1 MYLAYTV
8 YLSLLIIMLL
18 FTIPC
23 TSSQARNQSNVLIN
37 KVSWEFPILILA
49 LILGCRYGVGVDYFS
64 YEELYFSQERY
75 SIFDSNANEYIF
87 GGIYSVC
94 YNWGIPYYI
103 VQITLNF
110 IFFYFF
116 YKTFEERKKL
126 FPWIIVFFFFTGLLF
141 LYLNIQRQGIALAIL
156 MYSIQYIEK
165 KNFVFFLFYV
175 ILAAGFHLSAVSFIV
190 IYFIHPLI
198 KYFRNNKIQFALWIA
213 GFIFSLTIIKLFF
226 NLSMTLLS
234 DTKYGRY
241 GASILTLETDKGSG
255 SGLFVR
261 GMFDIF
267 IISQSKKLLSYYGKK
282 SYFEITYFI
291 FFIGCILSNIF
302 QYNLLL
308 SRLAFLFVSF
318 RIVVLAYVFDY
329 VFKRRNIKDIITAII
344 ILLIGFFYFLGMIYL
359 GNNNCSPFQFISC
372 HHLYH

>member
-18 FTIPC
+18 FTIPFI
-23 TSSQARNQSNVLIN
+23 SSQTRNQSNILIN

-64 YEELYFSQERY
+64 YEKLYFSQERY
-75 SIFDSNANEYIF
+75 SIFDSSANEYIF

-94 YNWGIPYYI
+94 YNLGIPYYI
-103 VQITLNF
+103 VQTILNF
-110 IFFYFF
+110 IFFSFF
-116 YKTFEERKKL
+116 YKTFKKEKKI

-141 LYLNIQRQGIALAIL
+141 LYLNIQRQGIALVIL

-165 KNFVFFLFYV
+165 RNFLFFLFYV
-175 ILAAGFHLSAVSFIV
+175 ALAAGFHMSAVSFII
-190 IYFIHPLI
+190 IYFIHPFI
-198 KYFRNNKIQFALWIA
+198 KCFRNNKIQFAMWIA
-213 GFIFSLTIIKLFF
+213 SFIFSLTIIDLFF
-226 NLSMTLLS
+226 NMSMTLLS

-241 GASILTLETDKGSG
+241 GASILTWETDKGSG

-261 GMFDIF
+261 GLFDVF
-267 IISQSKKLLSYYGKK
+267 IISQSRKLLKYHGKR
-282 SYFEITYFI
+282 SYFEITYFT

-308 SRLAFLFVSF
+308 SRFAFLFVSF

-329 VFKRRNIKDIITAII
+329 IFKYRNIKDIITAII

-372 HHLYH
+372 HHSYH